1 MEKLSLNHLM
11 EEIPKDD
18 IPCTFDD
25 ISVFFGSCTKHNN
38 DLTNK
43 LRETVISA
51 ILNNK
56 IPKQWYSSPE
66 WFKVALRLKEFVKK
80 ITNDTLKEVE
90 VKAGRNFNYD
100 FLFKFE
106 NEKFK
111 VEFKNGVK
119 SITEYPEILSVNS
132 NNFIKGLSYPERF
145 YDFYLSSLTDHE
157 LPTKEFYLKNIHK
170 NVVNHPFFIHLKKID
185 NFKVTVDE
193 SIDDYLQNFLD
204 FDFDSFIL
212 KIKQQ
217 LDKKFMLWDGEQ
229 FHLDLLT
236 EEDLN
241 IIPEK
246 FLKKGRTGFYNT
258 VIIKSQNGNS
268 YHLLL
273 RWKNHAGVLFPAWQI
288 KFKRGLNKDKFKR
301 V

>member
-1 MEKLSLNHLM
+1 MDLLMEKLSLNHLM

-288 KFKRGLNKDKFKR
+288 KFKRN
-301 V
+301 

>member
-1 MEKLSLNHLM
+1 MDLLMEKLSLNHLM

-288 KFKRGLNKDKFKR
+288 KFKR